1 MLVQLGPDP
10 PEASRQ
16 RADVNTDGYLVP
28 EFEQS
33 GRQKTRFKSDAC
45 PAEMLN
51 TSVDLILD
59 RSLRSV
65 YNVSAESL
73 ISRQC
78 RRALQVLQI
87 FQTSN

>member
-33 GRQKTRFKSDAC
+33 GRQKTQFKSDAC

-65 YNVSAESL
+65 YNVSVESL

-87 FQTSN
+87 VQTSN

>member
-65 YNVSAESL
+65 YNVSVESL

-78 RRALQVLQI
+78 HRALQVLQI

>member
-65 YNVSAESL
+65 YNVSVESL